1 MEFGDENA
9 VIINKDGDATLA
21 NRHVVPELQRSC
33 GTARLRWRVWQLF
46 NVNYFTGHHAAT
58 YL

>member
-1 MEFGDENA
+1 MKMQL
-9 VIINKDGDATLA
+9 NKDGDATLA
-21 NRHVVPELQRSC
+21 NRHVIAELQRSC
-33 GTARLRWRVWQLF
+33 ATARRRWCVWQLL